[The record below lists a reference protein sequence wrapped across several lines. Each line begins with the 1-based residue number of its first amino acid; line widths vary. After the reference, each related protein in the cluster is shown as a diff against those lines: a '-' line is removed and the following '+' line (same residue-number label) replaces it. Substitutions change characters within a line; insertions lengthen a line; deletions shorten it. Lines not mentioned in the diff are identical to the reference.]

1 MTLQSL
7 ENIRAHWNE
16 LIAIARRDRA
26 PNAQELGT
34 VSALRSHDAA
44 RDRGGEHRGDGANQ
58 TLDPSSAY
66 LKCGAIRERD
76 RSIKIGKGRGK
87 RRRRRRSGTWG
98 VLKHIRES
106 AASKTLTLRLS
117 FSSSSSS
124 SSPSSL
130 REAATEWMALA
141 TEAGAEFGGR
151 RSEASL
157 VNKWVISGKLFI
169 GGRGRAGAR
178 HRSRRMPPLSRTNP
192 KLTYPTL

>member
-66 LKCGAIRERD
+66 LKCGAIRERY
-76 RSIKIGKGRGK
+76 RSIKIGRGRGK
-87 RRRRRRSGTWG
+87 RRRSGTSG

-117 FSSSSSS
+117 FSSSS

-192 KLTYPTL
+192 KLTDPTL